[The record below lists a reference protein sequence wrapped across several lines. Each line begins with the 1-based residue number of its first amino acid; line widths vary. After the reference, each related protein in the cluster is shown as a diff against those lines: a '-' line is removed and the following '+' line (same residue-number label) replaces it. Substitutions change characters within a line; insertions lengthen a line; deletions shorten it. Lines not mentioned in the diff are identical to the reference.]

1 MQEKESTIQIAMPKD
16 LMDTIIRIGLIV
28 VLAVM
33 CVRIFAPFANLML
46 WALILAIALY
56 PMHQSLAKRLGG
68 QQGRAA
74 TLVVVAG
81 LLLIGGPTV
90 MLGGSFASQVK
101 NLMTFQMR
109 QTINTKMRVGLVGGI
124 FLGLVELQIITKH
137 TFHLK
142 KQGNL

>member
-101 NLMTFQMR
+101 NLMTFQVIQMLL
-109 QTINTKMRVGLVGGI
+109 TK
-124 FLGLVELQIITKH
+124 TKA
-137 TFHLK
+137 
-142 KQGNL
+142 G